1 VRGWRSCTYSH
12 TASSEG
18 SGIRHCWKTWCQIAV
33 EPLYKE
39 LRVSGGK
46 KESKAQLKYVRR
58 QPPDEILLR
67 LFFSGVEKPYQRQSR
82 YRICDYHHMILNN
95 FPTPRDRRDRPGPE
109 YTLWVA
115 CCPALNAVV
124 LIIPEQIV
132 RHTRNCPE
140 SSKSDDMDLPAIF
153 DEIPKMDFLQS
164 L

>member
-39 LRVSGGK
+39 LRVSGEK

-95 FPTPRDRRDRPGPE
+95 FPPHAQGPPRSARAGVYLVGGMLSSAQRSRINYTRADRKTYKELPGIFQIRRHG
-109 YTLWVA
+109 
-115 CCPALNAVV
+115 PASHL
-124 LIIPEQIV
+124 
-132 RHTRNCPE
+132 
-140 SSKSDDMDLPAIF
+140 
-153 DEIPKMDFLQS
+153 
-164 L
+164 